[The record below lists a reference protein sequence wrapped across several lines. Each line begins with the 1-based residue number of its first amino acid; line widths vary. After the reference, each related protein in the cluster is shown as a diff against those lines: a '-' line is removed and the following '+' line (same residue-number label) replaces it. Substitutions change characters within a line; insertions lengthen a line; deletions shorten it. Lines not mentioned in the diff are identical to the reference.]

1 MQLLFS
7 VNPVRR
13 GSVLLLLSPSLAL
26 VLKWQPTSIGKL
38 VANSDAVFLLD
49 AAGPPAGGG
58 AGAAVQLAALPAP
71 GVAAG
76 PLPLHHQRHSHR
88 EPHGQVPQPGY
99 FGPVHCK
106 ASWQTFLETRHKTCL
121 EIILSIIY
129 LFYGQDDDGS
139 TKVYH
144 TSPCQQTRPAIFLQV
159 NATSPFLT
167 STFPFHISTFTF
179 HICTNTTSN
188 NLSSLSS
195 PDDYKRPL
203 KTWHLVAAL
212 AVYLALLA
220 LLLLHIL
227 TLLASADTS
236 GTPASADKDNDTV
249 AEVEDQAAT
258 HGGCAG
264 WPQYSNAR
272 RCAMQLTTHVT

>member
-1 MQLLFS
+1 M
-7 VNPVRR
+7 
-13 GSVLLLLSPSLAL
+13 
-26 VLKWQPTSIGKL
+26 
-38 VANSDAVFLLD
+38 
-49 AAGPPAGGG
+49 
-58 AGAAVQLAALPAP
+58 P
-71 GVAAG
+71 GN
-76 PLPLHHQRHSHR
+76 H
-88 EPHGQVPQPGY
+88 
-99 FGPVHCK
+99 
-106 ASWQTFLETRHKTCL
+106 
-121 EIILSIIY
+121 IIY
-129 LFYGQDDDGS
+129 
-139 TKVYH
+139 
-144 TSPCQQTRPAIFLQV
+144 
-159 NATSPFLT
+159 
-167 STFPFHISTFTF
+167 HISLLWTGWWWLHEGLSHFPLLANTTC
-179 HICTNTTSN
+179 HIPSGKCNISIPYIYISIPYIYVYIPYTNTTRN

-203 KTWHLVAAL
+203 KTWHLLAAL

-249 AEVEDQAAT
+249 AEAEDQAAT